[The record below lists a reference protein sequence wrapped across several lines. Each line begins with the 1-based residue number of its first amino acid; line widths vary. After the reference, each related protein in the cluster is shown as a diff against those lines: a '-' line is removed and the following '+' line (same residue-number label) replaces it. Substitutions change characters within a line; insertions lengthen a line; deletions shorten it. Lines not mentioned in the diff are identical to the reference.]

1 MIHLRGSRI
10 GGIVQQLLVFPFPFQ
25 AGVPGQQPPYAL
37 GSKKMRSTAVGRRVF
52 LGNVPFRTSSPP
64 RTNQD
69 LSRHA
74 MQNDATTSAL
84 MHRSVWFCDLLIR
97 CLASAH
103 VLLCP
108 LMAARAL
115 TPSPVLPLF
124 YFEPV
129 ARFLPFSL
137 SLFKRPS
144 Q

>member
-52 LGNVPFRTSSPP
+52 LGLRCPFSNLERP
-64 RTNQD
+64 NQD